1 MLSPT
6 ELFNELL
13 IRLKTS
19 DRFAATGDEPVYY
32 LIFRA
37 QEMLEMKKSMKV
49 LMSRLAIDGWSTTVL
64 SMADVVNE
72 ILRNDSDRAI
82 LLESEKSYLA
92 EGDIAS
98 INESLRSILIGSG
111 FDKVTRRIL
120 ETIETLKDNEKAILL
135 ISDIE
140 ALHPYLRIGAIEQKL
155 QGRCPIPV
163 VIFYPGERTGTSS
176 LKFLGIWPEDGNY
189 RSTHIG

>member
-1 MLSPT
+1 MPSPN

-19 DRFAATGDEPVYY
+19 DRFTAMGGEPVYY

-37 QEMLEMKKSMKV
+37 QDMLAMKKNVKV
-49 LMSRLAIDGWSTTVL
+49 LMSRLTIDGWNPSVL
-64 SMADVVNE
+64 SMATVVNE
-72 ILRNDSDRAI
+72 ILRKDSDRAI
-82 LLESEKSYLA
+82 LLEAEKSYLA

-111 FDKVTRRIL
+111 SDKITQRIL
-120 ETIETLKDNEKAILL
+120 DTIETIKNQDRAILL
-135 ISDIE
+135 ITDIE
-140 ALHPYLRIGAIEQKL
+140 ALHPYLRIGAVEQKL
-155 QGRCPIPV
+155 QGHCPIPV
-163 VIFYPGERTGTSS
+163 VIFYPGDRTGTSS
-176 LKFLGIWPEDGNY
+176 LKFLEIWPDDGNY

>member
-1 MLSPT
+1 MPSHT

-19 DRFAATGDEPVYY
+19 DRFAAMGGEPVYY

-37 QEMLEMKKSMKV
+37 QEMLEIKKNMKV
-49 LMSRLAIDGWSTTVL
+49 LISRLAIDGWSPKRAL
-64 SMADVVNE
+64 HGDVVNE

-82 LLESEKSYLA
+82 LLESEKSYLE
-92 EGDIAS
+92 EGDIGS

-111 FDKVTRRIL
+111 LDKVTRRIL
-120 ETIETLKDNEKAILL
+120 DTMETVRNQNKPILL

-163 VIFYPGERTGTSS
+163 VIFYPGNRTGSSS
-176 LKFLGIWPEDGNY
+176 LQFLGIWPDDGNY

>member
-1 MLSPT
+1 MPSHT

-19 DRFAATGDEPVYY
+19 DRFAAMGGEPVYY

-37 QEMLEMKKSMKV
+37 QEMLEIKKNMKV
-49 LMSRLAIDGWSTTVL
+49 LISRLAIDGWSPKVL

-82 LLESEKSYLA
+82 LLESEKSYLE
-92 EGDIAS
+92 EGDIGS

-111 FDKVTRRIL
+111 LDKVTRRIL
-120 ETIETLKDNEKAILL
+120 DTMETVRNQNKPILL

-163 VIFYPGERTGTSS
+163 VIFYPGNRTGSSS
-176 LKFLGIWPEDGNY
+176 LQFLGIWPDDGNY